1 MNNIPVHGVN
11 IDQLSEAVGLST
23 VRLYEMMGDMF
34 KSTRLDPCVAVTRI
48 GNSIVFFFSA
58 ASEHFGYNNFNEG
71 LLKKIRF
78 AESHFICGAE
88 AIFLASRNEIYE
100 YGEET
105 DKLVDLET
113 LKGHLERGEGILTAH
128 DLIPLTMDLINDD
141 IRTMP

>member
-11 IDQLSEAVGLST
+11 IDQLSEAVGVST
-23 VRLYEMMGDMF
+23 VRLYEIKMDMF
-34 KSTRLDPCVAVTRI
+34 KSARLDQCVDVIRI
-48 GNSIVFFFSA
+48 GNNIVFFFSDSA
-58 ASEHFGYNNFNEG
+58 EYCGDHNFNEG

-78 AESHFICGAE
+78 AETHLTIGAE
-88 AIFLASRNEIYE
+88 AVFLASRNAIYE

-105 DKLVDLET
+105 DKLVDLT
-113 LKGHLERGEGILTAH
+113 MLKGHLERSEGILSTD